1 MMRVPINLASEPFRR
16 ERAAIIV
23 ATAISAALLVLLG
36 VQGLMILSARDNAAA
51 NRHMVATMQQQLSA
65 ASAEQAKAEAVLRQ
79 PMNAEVLQQSVL
91 LNALVERKAISWSR
105 LFADIEGVLPPNV
118 RLVQVRLPQIN
129 SRNEVTLDMEVGARA
144 ASDAIAFTK
153 RLEESKLFGPATLLR
168 SDAPTQNEPL
178 YRYRLTVSYGQ
189 KF

>member
-36 VQGLMILSARDNAAA
+36 VQGLMILSARDNASA
-51 NRHMVATMQQQLSA
+51 NRDMVAAMQKQLSA

-91 LNALVERKAISWSR
+91 RGPWR
-105 LFADIEGVLPPNV
+105 LGFD
-118 RLVQVRLPQIN
+118 
-129 SRNEVTLDMEVGARA
+129 
-144 ASDAIAFTK
+144 F
-153 RLEESKLFGPATLLR
+153 
-168 SDAPTQNEPL
+168 
-178 YRYRLTVSYGQ
+178 
-189 KF
+189 